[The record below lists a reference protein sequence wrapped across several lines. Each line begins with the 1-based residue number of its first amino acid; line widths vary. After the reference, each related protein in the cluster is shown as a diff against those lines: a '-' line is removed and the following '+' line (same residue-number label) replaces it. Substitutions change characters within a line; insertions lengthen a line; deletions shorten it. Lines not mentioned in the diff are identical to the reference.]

1 MKFSGLFLIGLGLAG
16 AAQAQTGSARVEMLP
31 LPETLPQL
39 LFAPDPI
46 AGTMLRPFLEPQPGQ
61 ATLITPAMAVEGVAE
76 TVVQPE
82 LAPAVEPEE
91 LPDGEAEM
99 AAPQSAPET
108 PVAAIPDATIENPL
122 AATPES
128 TVAPTPA
135 PGSPIA
141 PALAPESAPAPGTA
155 PASSTIV
162 HIIVENVGSSD
173 GIVNVAVCDSGLSEE
188 GCPFKTSVP
197 ASAGFVEATLDG
209 IPPGTYAVVGYHDV
223 NGNDEFDKF
232 LGMPREPYALS
243 SAAAESLV
251 PSFDDAAL
259 SIREGDNTVII
270 RLKTFGGG

>member
-1 MKFSGLFLIGLGLAG
+1 MKFSALLFIGLGLAG
-16 AAQAQTGSARVEMLP
+16 AAQAQTPPARVEMLP

-39 LFAPDPI
+39 LFAPDPL
-46 AGTMLRPFLEPQPGQ
+46 AGTMPRPFLEPQPGETIVI
-61 ATLITPAMAVEGVAE
+61 APVRSVEEITDVEGPHDSEAAMAEP
-76 TVVQPE
+76 QPP
-82 LAPAVEPEE
+82 L
-91 LPDGEAEM
+91 EM
-99 AAPQSAPET
+99 
-108 PVAAIPDATIENPL
+108 PVAAIPDAPAENPL
-122 AATPES
+122 APAPEPAVAPAVPDSPPPTAAAVPALS
-128 TVAPTPA
+128 TV
-135 PGSPIA
+135 
-141 PALAPESAPAPGTA
+141 
-155 PASSTIV
+155 V
-162 HIIVENVGSSD
+162 HVIVENVGSDD
-173 GIVNVAVCDSGLSEE
+173 GIVNVAVCDTGLSEE

>member
-1 MKFSGLFLIGLGLAG
+1 MKFSGLLLIGLGLAG
-16 AAQAQTGSARVEMLP
+16 AAQAQTGAARVEMLP

-46 AGTMLRPFLEPQPGQ
+46 AGTMLRPFLEPQPG
-61 ATLITPAMAVEGVAE
+61 ATVIAPVRAVEGVAE
-76 TVVQPE
+76 TAVQPPP
-82 LAPAVEPEE
+82 APAETGG
-91 LPDGEAEM
+91 LPDGEPEIAE
-99 AAPQSAPET
+99 PLPAPET
-108 PVAAIPDATIENPL
+108 PVAAIPDAAIENPL
-122 AATPES
+122 AATPEPA
-128 TVAPTPA
+128 VAPAPVPA
-135 PGSPIA
+135 SPVE
-141 PALAPESAPAPGTA
+141 PALAPAPAPPA
-155 PASSTIV
+155 ASSTVV
-162 HIIVENVGSSD
+162 HVIVENVGSDD
-173 GIVNVAVCDSGLSEE
+173 GIVNVAVCDTGLSED

-243 SAAAESLV
+243 SEAAESLV
-251 PSFDDAAL
+251 PSFNDAAL

>member
-1 MKFSGLFLIGLGLAG
+1 MKFLGLLLIGLGLVG
-16 AAQAQTGSARVEMLP
+16 AAQAQTGAARVEMLP

-46 AGTMLRPFLEPQPGQ
+46 AGTMLSPFLEPQPG
-61 ATLITPAMAVEGVAE
+61 ATVIAPVRAVEGVAE
-76 TVVQPE
+76 TAVLPPP
-82 LAPAVEPEE
+82 APPVEVEGDTEVAEP
-91 LPDGEAEM
+91 LP
-99 AAPQSAPET
+99 AAET

-122 AATPES
+122 AATPEP
-128 TVAPTPA
+128 TVAPAPVPA
-135 PGSPIA
+135 SPVE
-141 PALAPESAPAPGTA
+141 PALAPGAP
-155 PASSTIV
+155 PASSTVV
-162 HIIVENVGSSD
+162 HVIVENVGSDD
-173 GIVNVAVCDSGLSEE
+173 GIVNVAVCDTGLSED

-197 ASAGFVEATLDG
+197 ASAGFVEAKLNG

-243 SAAAESLV
+243 SEAAESLV
-251 PSFDDAAL
+251 PSFNDAAL

>member
-31 LPETLPQL
+31 VPETLPQL
-39 LFAPDPI
+39 LFAPEPI
-46 AGTMLRPFLEPQPGQ
+46 AGTMPRPFLEPQPGETIVI
-61 ATLITPAMAVEGVAE
+61 APVRNIDESAE
-76 TVVQPE
+76 TAVP
-82 LAPAVEPEE
+82 LAPTPVMEGER

-99 AAPQSAPET
+99 GEPRSTPEAS
-108 PVAAIPDATIENPL
+108 VAAIPDAAAENPL
-122 AATPES
+122 APMPSPA
-128 TVAPTPA
+128 VVPA
-135 PGSPIA
+135 PGPESMPG
-141 PALAPESAPAPGTA
+141 PALAPGAA

-162 HIIVENVGSSD
+162 HVIVENVESSD
-173 GIVNVAVCDSGLSEE
+173 GIVNVAVCDTGLSED

>member
-1 MKFSGLFLIGLGLAG
+1 MKFSGLLLIGLGLAG
-16 AAQAQTGSARVEMLP
+16 AAQAQTGAARVEMLP

-46 AGTMLRPFLEPQPGQ
+46 AGTMLRPFLEPQPG
-61 ATLITPAMAVEGVAE
+61 ATVIAPVRAVEGVAE
-76 TVVQPE
+76 TAVQPPPAPPVEVEGDAE
-82 LAPAVEPEE
+82 LAEP
-91 LPDGEAEM
+91 LP
-99 AAPQSAPET
+99 APET

-122 AATPES
+122 AATPE
-128 TVAPTPA
+128 PTAAPA
-135 PGSPIA
+135 PVPASPIE
-141 PALAPESAPAPGTA
+141 PALAPTPGVP
-155 PASSTIV
+155 PASSTVV
-162 HIIVENVGSSD
+162 HVIVENVGSDD
-173 GIVNVAVCDSGLSEE
+173 GIVNVAVCDTGLSEE

-197 ASAGFVEATLDG
+197 ASTGFVEAKLDG

-243 SAAAESLV
+243 SEAAESLV
-251 PSFDDAAL
+251 PSFNDAAL